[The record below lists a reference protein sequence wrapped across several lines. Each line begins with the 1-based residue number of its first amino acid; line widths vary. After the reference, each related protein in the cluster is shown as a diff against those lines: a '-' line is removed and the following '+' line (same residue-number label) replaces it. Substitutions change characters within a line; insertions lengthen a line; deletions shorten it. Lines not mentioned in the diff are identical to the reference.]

1 MHIPPNHPSLLMKH
15 GLLFMGR
22 ARNLGPRMDAMKAV
36 ADARAPRAPRAVAPP
51 ASPENDQPT
60 EQ

>member
-1 MHIPPNHPSLLMKH
+1 MHIPPNHPSLLMRH

-36 ADARAPRAPRAVAPP
+36 ADARASRAVAPP